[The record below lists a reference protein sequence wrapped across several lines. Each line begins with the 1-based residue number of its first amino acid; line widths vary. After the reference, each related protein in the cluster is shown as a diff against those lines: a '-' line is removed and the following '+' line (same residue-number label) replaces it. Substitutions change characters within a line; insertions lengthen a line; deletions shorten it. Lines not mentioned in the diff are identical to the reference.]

1 MNAKWFHMY
10 LSSIMKNKRVTI
22 SQFILCV
29 LMFFM
34 RFRLPLQNAFQNSC
48 QHSTTKLGQKGYLS
62 MIFQMLFKKMFFFFD
77 IIEQF
82 GTRPRR
88 RNTIILCWSRVCCLV
103 LTVEI
108 HMLVYVYSYFEKGCR
123 KKCTQQSRKVLWVV
137 LNSLFFKEV

>member
-62 MIFQMLFKKMFFFFD
+62 MIFQMLFKKMFFFL
-77 IIEQF
+77 
-82 GTRPRR
+82 
-88 RNTIILCWSRVCCLV
+88 IL
-103 LTVEI
+103 
-108 HMLVYVYSYFEKGCR
+108 
-123 KKCTQQSRKVLWVV
+123 
-137 LNSLFFKEV
+137 

>member
-62 MIFQMLFKKMFFFFD
+62 MIFQMLFKKMFFFL
-77 IIEQF
+77 ILQNNLVHVPEG
-82 GTRPRR
+82 GT
-88 RNTIILCWSRVCCLV
+88 LLYCVGHASVAQ
-103 LTVEI
+103 
-108 HMLVYVYSYFEKGCR
+108 YSLWRFICQ
-123 KKCTQQSRKVLWVV
+123 CTFTAISRKVVGKSARNNPERYCGW
-137 LNSLFFKEV
+137 F